1 MKCSLVFMG
10 CCGDEHCRC
19 ARGLVSSSSGG
30 GASGPSR
37 GCSLQL
43 QLPPWEAGWGGGR
56 PVHRGGTG
64 VGGGAPDVGIEAAAA
79 AASRDC
85 ATMPELRQALQTRAW
100 RWRPHGGDLDGVEA
114 EEKAGIAEGCA
125 CGVRIVGGG
134 EGRTDR
140 KEGRAWAWV
149 RRREGGAQ
157 GRRRK
162 RRMGSRS
169 RSRQR
174 T

>member
-1 MKCSLVFMG
+1 MKCTLVFMG

-30 GASGPSR
+30 GTSGPSR

-43 QLPPWEAGWGGGR
+43 QQPPWEAGWGGGR

-64 VGGGAPDVGIEAAAA
+64 VGGGSPDVGIEAAA
-79 AASRDC
+79 SRDS

-134 EGRTDR
+134 EGRMDG
-140 KEGRAWAWV
+140 KE
-149 RRREGGAQ
+149 RREGGAQ

>member
-1 MKCSLVFMG
+1 M
-10 CCGDEHCRC
+10 
-19 ARGLVSSSSGG
+19 
-30 GASGPSR
+30 
-37 GCSLQL
+37 
-43 QLPPWEAGWGGGR
+43 
-56 PVHRGGTG
+56 GGTG

-79 AASRDC
+79 SRDG

-134 EGRTDR
+134 EGRMDG
-140 KEGRAWAWV
+140 KE
-149 RRREGGAQ
+149 RREGGAQ

-169 RSRQR
+169 HSRQR